1 MARRS
6 RRNRRRSRG
15 RFAFLYRLLCFVLI
29 CAAIVGALVLFFKV
43 DTISVS
49 GNDRY
54 SRETILAASGVSE
67 GDNLFLLNKYD
78 AAARITEALPYV
90 ESVRLSR
97 KLPGT
102 LRIDIVECSD
112 PAGIQQ
118 DGHCW
123 LISPEGK
130 LVDSPA
136 EAPNGCP
143 MVVGLSLTDPQ
154 AGSLAAVPEE
164 QSGDLARLLEIGD
177 TPFGDNTSV
186 ARLEAEGDDI
196 RVLYRDDN
204 SHLVQAGL
212 STLAKQ
218 KWWRQKGVQEMGQ
231 LYAPLTE
238 EERQQLGVPT
248 GGEGVAVR
256 FVDELIGAYQLL
268 PRPEEGVGEIG
279 WYGLLPQWQG
289 RDQGIQPLGQ
299 IIQRCRHMGLL
310 RLRLRCGDDRQRSF
324 WEKLGF
330 SPVGGDV
337 MEKDITPRVLDAHIP
352 L

>member
-6 RRNRRRSRG
+6 RRNRRRRRG
-15 RFAFLYRLLCFVLI
+15 RFAFLCRLLCFVLI

-136 EAPNGCP
+136 EAPDGCP
-143 MVVGLSLTDPQ
+143 MVTGLPLTDPQ
-154 AGSLAAVPEE
+154 VGSLAAVPEE
-164 QSGDLARLLEIGD
+164 QSGDLARLLELLRQLRSKGMTAQIGEIRFEESGIVLRYQD
-177 TPFGDNTSV
+177 
-186 ARLEAEGDDI
+186 RLDVYLDREDDFAYRLRYLAAVLEKLEENETGTIRWDAEG
-196 RVLYRDDN
+196 
-204 SHLVQAGL
+204 SA
-212 STLAKQ
+212 
-218 KWWRQKGVQEMGQ
+218 
-231 LYAPLTE
+231 
-238 EERQQLGVPT
+238 
-248 GGEGVAVR
+248 R
-256 FVDELIGAYQLL
+256 F
-268 PRPEEGVGEIG
+268 
-279 WYGLLPQWQG
+279 
-289 RDQGIQPLGQ
+289 
-299 IIQRCRHMGLL
+299 
-310 RLRLRCGDDRQRSF
+310 
-324 WEKLGF
+324 
-330 SPVGGDV
+330 
-337 MEKDITPRVLDAHIP
+337 IP
-352 L
+352 G

>member
-78 AAARITEALPYV
+78 AAAKITEALPYV

-154 AGSLAAVPEE
+154 VGSLAAVPEE
-164 QSGDLARLLEIGD
+164 QSGDLARLLELLRQLVEAAGSDVEILVGAGVSAGNLPALAAQ
-177 TPFGDNTSV
+177 TG
-186 ARLEAEGDDI
+186 ARAFHLSGKQ
-196 RVLYRDDN
+196 VLDSRM
-204 SHLVQAGL
+204 
-212 STLAKQ
+212 TF
-218 KWWRQKGVQEMGQ
+218 RRE
-231 LYAPLTE
+231 
-238 EERQQLGVPT
+238 GVP
-248 GGEGVAVR
+248 
-256 FVDELIGAYQLL
+256 
-268 PRPEEGVGEIG
+268 
-279 WYGLLPQWQG
+279 
-289 RDQGIQPLGQ
+289 
-299 IIQRCRHMGLL
+299 MGLP
-310 RLRLRCGDDRQRSF
+310 
-324 WEKLGF
+324 GF
-330 SPVGGDV
+330 S
-337 MEKDITPRVLDAHIP
+337 EFELWQTSETNIRAARKALDA

>member
-143 MVVGLSLTDPQ
+143 MVQLRSKGMTAQIGEIRFEESGIVLRYQDRLDVCLDREDDF
-154 AGSLAAVPEE
+154 AYRLRYLAAVLEKLEE
-164 QSGDLARLLEIGD
+164 NETGTIRWD
-177 TPFGDNTSV
+177 
-186 ARLEAEGDDI
+186 AEG
-196 RVLYRDDN
+196 
-204 SHLVQAGL
+204 SA
-212 STLAKQ
+212 
-218 KWWRQKGVQEMGQ
+218 
-231 LYAPLTE
+231 
-238 EERQQLGVPT
+238 
-248 GGEGVAVR
+248 R
-256 FVDELIGAYQLL
+256 F
-268 PRPEEGVGEIG
+268 
-279 WYGLLPQWQG
+279 
-289 RDQGIQPLGQ
+289 
-299 IIQRCRHMGLL
+299 
-310 RLRLRCGDDRQRSF
+310 
-324 WEKLGF
+324 
-330 SPVGGDV
+330 
-337 MEKDITPRVLDAHIP
+337 IP
-352 L
+352 G

>member
-90 ESVRLSR
+90 ESVRLTASCR
-97 KLPGT
+97 GLCASISWSAAT
-102 LRIDIVECSD
+102 

-130 LVDSPA
+130 LVDSP
-136 EAPNGCP
+136 
-143 MVVGLSLTDPQ
+143 
-154 AGSLAAVPEE
+154 
-164 QSGDLARLLEIGD
+164 
-177 TPFGDNTSV
+177 
-186 ARLEAEGDDI
+186 
-196 RVLYRDDN
+196 
-204 SHLVQAGL
+204 
-212 STLAKQ
+212 
-218 KWWRQKGVQEMGQ
+218 
-231 LYAPLTE
+231 
-238 EERQQLGVPT
+238 
-248 GGEGVAVR
+248 
-256 FVDELIGAYQLL
+256 
-268 PRPEEGVGEIG
+268 PRPQTAAL
-279 WYGLLPQWQG
+279 WSWACP
-289 RDQGIQPLGQ
+289 
-299 IIQRCRHMGLL
+299 
-310 RLRLRCGDDRQRSF
+310 
-324 WEKLGF
+324 
-330 SPVGGDV
+330 
-337 MEKDITPRVLDAHIP
+337 
-352 L
+352 

>member
-54 SRETILAASGVSE
+54 SREPILAASGVSE

-143 MVVGLSLTDPQ
+143 MVTGLPLTDPQ
-154 AGSLAAVPEE
+154 VGSLAAVPEE
-164 QSGDLARLLEIGD
+164 QSGDLARLLE
-177 TPFGDNTSV
+177 
-186 ARLEAEGDDI
+186 
-196 RVLYRDDN
+196 
-204 SHLVQAGL
+204 
-212 STLAKQ
+212 
-218 KWWRQKGVQEMGQ
+218 
-231 LYAPLTE
+231 
-238 EERQQLGVPT
+238 
-248 GGEGVAVR
+248 
-256 FVDELIGAYQLL
+256 LL
-268 PRPEEGVGEIG
+268 PVHVSKCRWLPVELPVEPTKPTVCPWRTVSPAETFRWDMWAYSVRVPSGWEI
-279 WYGLLPQWQG
+279 
-289 RDQGIQPLGQ
+289 
-299 IIQRCRHMGLL
+299 
-310 RLRLRCGDDRQRSF
+310 
-324 WEKLGF
+324 
-330 SPVGGDV
+330 
-337 MEKDITPRVLDAHIP
+337 TT
-352 L
+352 

>member
-143 MVVGLSLTDPQ
+143 M
-154 AGSLAAVPEE
+154 GSLAAVPEE
-164 QSGDLARLLEIGD
+164 QSGDLARLLELLRQLRSKGMTDQIGEIRFEESGIVLRYQD
-177 TPFGDNTSV
+177 
-186 ARLEAEGDDI
+186 RLDVYLDREDDFAYRLRYLAAVLEKLEENETGTIRWDAEG
-196 RVLYRDDN
+196 
-204 SHLVQAGL
+204 SA
-212 STLAKQ
+212 
-218 KWWRQKGVQEMGQ
+218 
-231 LYAPLTE
+231 
-238 EERQQLGVPT
+238 
-248 GGEGVAVR
+248 R
-256 FVDELIGAYQLL
+256 F
-268 PRPEEGVGEIG
+268 
-279 WYGLLPQWQG
+279 
-289 RDQGIQPLGQ
+289 
-299 IIQRCRHMGLL
+299 
-310 RLRLRCGDDRQRSF
+310 
-324 WEKLGF
+324 
-330 SPVGGDV
+330 
-337 MEKDITPRVLDAHIP
+337 IP
-352 L
+352 G

>member
-143 MVVGLSLTDPQ
+143 MVTGLPLTDPQ
-154 AGSLAAVPEE
+154 VGSLAAVPEE
-164 QSGDLARLLEIGD
+164 QSGDLARLLE
-177 TPFGDNTSV
+177 
-186 ARLEAEGDDI
+186 L
-196 RVLYRDDN
+196 L
-204 SHLVQAGL
+204 
-212 STLAKQ
+212 
-218 KWWRQKGVQEMGQ
+218 RQLRSKGMTAQ
-231 LYAPLTE
+231 
-238 EERQQLGVPT
+238 
-248 GGEGVAVR
+248 
-256 FVDELIGAYQLL
+256 I
-268 PRPEEGVGEIG
+268 GEI
-279 WYGLLPQWQG
+279 
-289 RDQGIQPLGQ
+289 RFEESGIV
-299 IIQRCRHMGLL
+299 L
-310 RLRLRCGDDRQRSF
+310 RS
-324 WEKLGF
+324 
-330 SPVGGDV
+330 
-337 MEKDITPRVLDAHIP
+337 IP
-352 L
+352 K

>member
-130 LVDSPA
+130 LAS
-136 EAPNGCP
+136 
-143 MVVGLSLTDPQ
+143 LSSLYGDKKLIFLTGVLRDKDWQQMLRRALPQ
-154 AGSLAAVPEE
+154 KAADRLLELLRQLRSKGMTAQIGEIRFEESGIVLRYQDRLDVYLDREDDFAYRLRYLAAVLEKLEE
-164 QSGDLARLLEIGD
+164 NETGTIRWD
-177 TPFGDNTSV
+177 
-186 ARLEAEGDDI
+186 AEG
-196 RVLYRDDN
+196 
-204 SHLVQAGL
+204 SA
-212 STLAKQ
+212 
-218 KWWRQKGVQEMGQ
+218 
-231 LYAPLTE
+231 
-238 EERQQLGVPT
+238 
-248 GGEGVAVR
+248 R
-256 FVDELIGAYQLL
+256 F
-268 PRPEEGVGEIG
+268 
-279 WYGLLPQWQG
+279 
-289 RDQGIQPLGQ
+289 
-299 IIQRCRHMGLL
+299 
-310 RLRLRCGDDRQRSF
+310 
-324 WEKLGF
+324 
-330 SPVGGDV
+330 
-337 MEKDITPRVLDAHIP
+337 IP
-352 L
+352 G